1 MVQLLNKQHVWHST
15 TAEHVIILKY
25 SMLSAV
31 FFWFVHF
38 FFALLLYIVNVTV
51 TEALSNAFLWS
62 FLWFAIR
69 IGHLTDWRLGS
80 SKQCFS
86 LRFVAHCLVCQC
98 NWTGQNFGAFTP
110 NKAMH
115 KIHSAY
121 LILLD
126 LKKNLLIQLKS
137 FSVVWM

>member
-1 MVQLLNKQHVWHST
+1 MVQLLNKRHVWLST
-15 TAEHVIILKY
+15 TAERVIILKY

-31 FFWFVHF
+31 SFWFVHF
-38 FFALLLYIVNVTV
+38 FFFFCTTV
-51 TEALSNAFLWS
+51 VHCKCNCDRNAFLWS

-69 IGHLTDWRLGS
+69 IGHLTEWRLGS

-86 LRFVAHCLVCQC
+86 LRFVAHCLVCQF
-98 NWTGQNFGAFTP
+98 NWTGQNFDTFTP

>member
-1 MVQLLNKQHVWHST
+1 MVQLLNKRHVWLST
-15 TAEHVIILKY
+15 TAERVIILKY

-31 FFWFVHF
+31 SFWFVHF
-38 FFALLLYIVNVTV
+38 FFFFFCTTV
-51 TEALSNAFLWS
+51 VHCKCNCDRKLLWS

-69 IGHLTDWRLGS
+69 IGHLTEWRLGS

-86 LRFVAHCLVCQC
+86 LRFVAHCLVCQFK
-98 NWTGQNFGAFTP
+98 WTGQNFDTFTP

-115 KIHSAY
+115 KINSAY

>member
-1 MVQLLNKQHVWHST
+1 MSGTLQQQNMWLYWNTACWVQFSFGLCT
-15 TAEHVIILKY
+15 
-25 SMLSAV
+25 
-31 FFWFVHF
+31 